1 MPYFFV
7 LLGQYVWRSEIYQE
21 IWNRIR
27 TYGEGEGKFS
37 DTMSGLD
44 DMPIYGRGTYG
55 VCIRYLQGARNSSNI
70 KLLRWSSVIPL
81 ALKVSCTIRCLYITM
96 LFQNC
101 EGVPQVANLADD
113 PPKRSFKLTLRDR
126 LRTRLRVL

>member
-1 MPYFFV
+1 MPFFFI

-37 DTMSGLD
+37 DTMSGLN
-44 DMPIYGRGTYG
+44 DMPIYGRVTYG
-55 VCIRYLQGARNSSNI
+55 VCIRYLQGPRNSSNI
-70 KLLRWSSVIPL
+70 KLLRWPSVIPL
-81 ALKVSCTIRCLYITM
+81 ALKVSCTIRCLDITM

-113 PPKRSFKLTLRDR
+113 PPKRSLKLTLHDR